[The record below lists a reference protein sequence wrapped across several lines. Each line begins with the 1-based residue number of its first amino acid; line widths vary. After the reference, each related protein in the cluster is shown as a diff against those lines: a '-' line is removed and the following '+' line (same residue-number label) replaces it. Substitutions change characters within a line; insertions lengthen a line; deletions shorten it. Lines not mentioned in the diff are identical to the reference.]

1 MNPKEER
8 FRFFLTG
15 AVVALILFAFVYQL
29 VFIQI
34 TQGEAYKR
42 KVTQGYTRT
51 QTVTAARG
59 EIVDRYRRPFATNR
73 ISLDI
78 ILDQAYLPAGQENQV
93 IYELIQLLE
102 SLGQGWTDNLPVSEP
117 VLGADGQYHYS
128 FLPDR
133 ESQVARLKSDLHV
146 EAYAT
151 ADDCMWR
158 LCAPSYY
165 DLGHSTDEEEEKRH
179 PRPWADDPAAQRKR
193 GRLYQ
198 RFRRA
203 RRPGG
208 QVCHLRDG
216 NRVAGGGGALRHCRR
231 RLCLPGGNRRQL
243 QRRHNGHTAGER
255 DSHRL
260 RRQLH
265 L

>member
-59 EIVDRYRRPFATNR
+59 EIVDRYGRPFATNR

-133 ESQVARLKSDLHV
+133 ESQVARLKSDLHG
-146 EAYAT
+146 
-151 ADDCMWR
+151 
-158 LCAPSYY
+158 P
-165 DLGHSTDEEEEKRH
+165 
-179 PRPWADDPAAQRKR
+179 
-193 GRLYQ
+193 
-198 RFRRA
+198 
-203 RRPGG
+203 
-208 QVCHLRDG
+208 
-216 NRVAGGGGALRHCRR
+216 
-231 RLCLPGGNRRQL
+231 
-243 QRRHNGHTAGER
+243 QRR
-255 DSHRL
+255 
-260 RRQLH
+260 
-265 L
+265 